1 MYIGKILGTQKM
13 LKLKLFASGNQALL
27 GQFLSLT

>member
-1 MYIGKILGTQKM
+1 MYIGKILGTQKT